1 MKIARIVPIVFLAS
15 SMIFLLIQVSCKKE
29 EEKAEGGDI
38 PSANFSA
45 DITSGSASLTINFAD
60 QSANS
65 PTSWQWDFG
74 DDSTSVQQNPSHTY
88 ISIGTYT
95 VTLKVTNSYGSDTK
109 NKENYITVGGTGDP
123 CPGTPT
129 IYYQG
134 QSYNT
139 VLIGNQCW
147 MKENLNY
154 ETEDSWCY
162 DNDPAN
168 CDTYGRLY
176 DWTTIMNGEA
186 SSNSVPSGVQGIC
199 PNGWHLPSD
208 EEWKILEGTVDSHYS
223 VGDSEWDDDS
233 WRGMDVGK
241 RLKTVTGWYSN
252 SGANIYGFSALPA
265 GYRILFGDFSNLS
278 IVAYFWSST
287 EYSNNGAWNRLL
299 GYGHDGVFREDY
311 NRGNGF
317 SVRCVKD

>member
-1 MKIARIVPIVFLAS
+1 MKTKIFVFSIFITAILIIIA
-15 SMIFLLIQVSCKKE
+15 VSCKKE
-29 EEKAEGGDI
+29 EEKANQVPI
-38 PSANFSA
+38 ANFSA
-45 DITSGSASLTINFAD
+45 NTTGGPAPLIVNFTD
-60 QSANS
+60 QSTNN

-74 DDSTSVQQNPSHTY
+74 DDSTSVQQSPSHTY
-88 ISIGTYT
+88 IAFGTYT
-95 VTLKVTNSYGSDTK
+95 VTLTVTNSYGSDTE
-109 NKENYITVGGTGDP
+109 NKENYITVGGTGEP

-134 QSYNT
+134 QTYNT

-176 DWTTIMNGEA
+176 EWATIMNGEA

-208 EEWKILEGTVDSHYS
+208 EEWKILEGTVDSHYG

-252 SGANIYGFSALPA
+252 SGTNIYGFSAIPA
-265 GYRILFGDFSNLS
+265 GYLIFNGDFFNLS

-287 EYSNNGAWNRLL
+287 EYGNNDAWNRLL
-299 GYGHDGVFREDY
+299 GYSHDGVYREDY
-311 NRGNGF
+311 NRGTGF
-317 SVRCVKD
+317 SVRCVSD